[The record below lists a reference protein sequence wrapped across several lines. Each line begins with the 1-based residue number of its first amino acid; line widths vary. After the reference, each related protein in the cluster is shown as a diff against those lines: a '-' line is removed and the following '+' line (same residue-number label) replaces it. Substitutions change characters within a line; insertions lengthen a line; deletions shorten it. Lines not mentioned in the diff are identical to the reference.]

1 MINDDEVLARCLV
14 TRRDASTAPGLQSFP
29 RFARP
34 SPRPPPL
41 APLTAGFAF
50 LGAPAVYL
58 KIRLDYE
65 DVVFN
70 VL

>member
-1 MINDDEVLARCLV
+1 MHLQPLGCNRF
-14 TRRDASTAPGLQSFP
+14 PGSLE
-29 RFARP
+29 RG
-34 SPRPPPL
+34 L